1 MIVRVNKT
9 SNYTVISNNVF
20 KDQNLSL
27 KAKGLLSTILSL
39 PDNWKY
45 SIEGLT
51 RLCAD
56 GRNTVA
62 TAINELIKAGY
73 IVRTQKFDEAG
84 KFSGYIYDIYEEIPS
99 KIADL
104 SYAEKPFTEKPFTE
118 NQTQLNTNLLNTN
131 ILNTNNINSNPLISP
146 QEKIDLLFEEFWKAY
161 PNRRKYDKKG
171 CRRKYGKIVD
181 IEKVHADIMAALEI
195 HKRSKDWTKNNGE
208 YIPAP
213 SVYLNQERW
222 KHTDTRSEVEM
233 LADDMLAEG
242 LDSFFGVKE
251 SDT

>member
-27 KAKGLLSTILSL
+27 KAKGLLTTILSL

-45 SIEGLT
+45 SIDGLT

-118 NQTQLNTNLLNTN
+118 NQQQLNTNISNTN
-131 ILNTNNINSNPLISP
+131 ILNTKSINNICPRNSRFIPP
-146 QEKIDLLFEEFWKAY
+146 TVEEVRAY
-161 PNRRKYDKKG
+161 
-171 CRRKYGKIVD
+171 C
-181 IEKVHADIMAALEI
+181 
-195 HKRSKDWTKNNGE
+195 
-208 YIPAP
+208 
-213 SVYLNQERW
+213 QERNNNVDPEKFVAFYTSNGW
-222 KHTDTRSEVEM
+222 KVGKNPMKSWRAAVITWEKKDRE
-233 LADDMLAEG
+233 LAKPTTNYYAGNPFDGIE
-242 LDSFFGVKE
+242 
-251 SDT
+251 

>member
-27 KAKGLLSTILSL
+27 KAKGLLTTILSL

-51 RLCAD
+51 RLCVD

-73 IVRTQKFDEAG
+73 IVRMQKFDEAG

-104 SYAEKPFTEKPFTE
+104 PYAEKPFTEKPFTE
-118 NQTQLNTNLLNTN
+118 NQQQLNTNISNTN
-131 ILNTNNINSNPLISP
+131 ILNTKSINNICPSNSHFVPPTVEEVSAYCLERNNGVDPEKFVAFYTSNGWKVGKNPM
-146 QEKIDLLFEEFWKAY
+146 KNWKAAVITWEKK
-161 PNRRKYDKKG
+161 NREATASTKYYAGNPFDG
-171 CRRKYGKIVD
+171 
-181 IEKVHADIMAALEI
+181 IE
-195 HKRSKDWTKNNGE
+195 
-208 YIPAP
+208 
-213 SVYLNQERW
+213 
-222 KHTDTRSEVEM
+222 
-233 LADDMLAEG
+233 
-242 LDSFFGVKE
+242 
-251 SDT
+251 

>member
-27 KAKGLLSTILSL
+27 KAKGLLTTILSL

-62 TAINELIKAGY
+62 TAINELIEAGY

-84 KFSGYIYDIYEEIPS
+84 KFSGYIYDIYEEIPP

-118 NQTQLNTNLLNTN
+118 NQQELNTNISNTN
-131 ILNTNNINSNPLISP
+131 ILNTNNIDSIPPISP
-146 QEKIDLLFEEFWKAY
+146 LENLFEEFWKAY
-161 PNRRKYDKKG
+161 PSCKRKVDKQG
-171 CRRKYGKIVD
+171 CKRKFLKIENLET
-181 IEKVHADIMAALEI
+181 IFPDIMASLEMW
-195 HKRSKDWTKNNGE
+195 KREWAKEKNEYVPLTSKWINQQYWTVKDMRTE
-208 YIPAP
+208 TQI
-213 SVYLNQERW
+213 
-222 KHTDTRSEVEM
+222 KI
-233 LADDMLAEG
+233 ADV
-242 LDSFFGVKE
+242 VKE
-251 SDT
+251 NSNDFLI